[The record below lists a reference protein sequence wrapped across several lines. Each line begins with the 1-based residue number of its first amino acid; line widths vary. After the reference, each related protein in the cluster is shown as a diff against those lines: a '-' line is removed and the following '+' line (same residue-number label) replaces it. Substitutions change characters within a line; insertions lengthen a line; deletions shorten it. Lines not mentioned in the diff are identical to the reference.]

1 MVMNGQYIEN
11 FEMDT
16 SSLIALGII
25 VLSLFSLVLLSQL
38 FRNLIRKQIDDQMK
52 DMIPIKAIRER
63 IGIRIKL
70 RKYHNNY
77 IYFEL
82 VASSFSLFTRFFYIT
97 INMSY

>member
-16 SSLIALGII
+16 SSLIGLGTI
-25 VLSLFSLVLLSQL
+25 VLSLFSLVLLSRF

-70 RKYHNNY
+70 RK
-77 IYFEL
+77 
-82 VASSFSLFTRFFYIT
+82 
-97 INMSY
+97 